1 MKARKFPKWLLVI
14 LIILLALLTLFLV
27 LKHGWRSSIR
37 FCTDP
42 QDVWIRGAE
51 MQDGE
56 IHLKGNIMSSFEA
69 YDGYITRY
77 DGDVMY
83 IGVKFRVFLYDPG
96 NTMNFDISVPVD
108 RPVSK
113 IVLAGGTEGE
123 QKELYPIL
131 EDEPVPE
138 AGE

>member
-1 MKARKFPKWLLVI
+1 MA
-14 LIILLALLTLFLV
+14 
-27 LKHGWRSSIR
+27 
-37 FCTDP
+37 
-42 QDVWIRGAE
+42 
-51 MQDGE
+51 DGE

-83 IGVKFRVFLYDPG
+83 IGVKFRIFLYDAG

-113 IVLAGGTEGE
+113 IVLAGGTAGE
-123 QKELYPIL
+123 QKELYPVL
-131 EDEPVPE
+131 EDEPEPKPE
-138 AGE
+138 QEEQTPEPSLPSSTAQPKKTEK